1 MPAMRAS
8 GRLATLEFQLTAVDT
23 PRGGS
28 HAHTSTPAPQQQGS
42 IYSDGRK
49 QRSSH
54 KKINGHKALPC
65 ICNDARCA
73 EIRDAHLAGHQT
85 VALDRELRRARAQVY
100 ALADMVN
107 PGNAGQLTAQR
118 CETILDRHA
127 GQLEYNRQRVMQ
139 GQHERQL
146 TERLYIGHFRYEC
159 FNRSAGRC
167 SLVHK
172 NTCARDNKK
181 LQHLNP
187 GDVQPPLPSRPFDG
201 EEAIRGQ
208 PYDGQSSSPHSRLN
222 VNECLIREC
231 KLCQP
236 PARPRAGATGGHLVT
251 VTPVRP
257 GLAAFASRVVERTMA
272 DSTDEEEEQEDDDG
286 DGEQEDGDGEGEG
299 ERARERLLDSGS
311 DDIQMMHSAEEEA
324 QGEEAQGEEEE
335 PSAEVMHSA
344 PPPLPLH
351 SKD

>member
-1 MPAMRAS
+1 M
-8 GRLATLEFQLTAVDT
+8 
-23 PRGGS
+23 
-28 HAHTSTPAPQQQGS
+28 
-42 IYSDGRK
+42 
-49 QRSSH
+49 
-54 KKINGHKALPC
+54 
-65 ICNDARCA
+65 
-73 EIRDAHLAGHQT
+73 
-85 VALDRELRRARAQVY
+85 
-100 ALADMVN
+100 
-107 PGNAGQLTAQR
+107 
-118 CETILDRHA
+118 
-127 GQLEYNRQRVMQ
+127 
-139 GQHERQL
+139 

-159 FNRSAGRC
+159 FHRSAGRC

-236 PARPRAGATGGHLVT
+236 PARPHAGATGGHLVT

-257 GLAAFASRVVERTMA
+257 GLAAQASRVVERIMA
-272 DSTDEEEEQEDDDG
+272 DWTDEVEEQEDDDG